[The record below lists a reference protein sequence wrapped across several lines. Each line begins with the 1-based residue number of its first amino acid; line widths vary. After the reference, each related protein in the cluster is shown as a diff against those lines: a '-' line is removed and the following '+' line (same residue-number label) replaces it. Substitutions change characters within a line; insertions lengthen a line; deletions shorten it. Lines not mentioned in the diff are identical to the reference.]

1 VVRIAIILERGA
13 KFVDAVLKSK
23 WTKAVIFI
31 LCLVPLTLL
40 VWRIVTDTPP
50 NPIEF
55 ITHALGDWTIRF
67 ICITLAITPVR
78 EIIRQPQLIRFRR
91 MTGLY
96 AFFYGSLH
104 FSTWI
109 FDKFS
114 IKDMIA
120 DIGKRPFI
128 TVGFAAY
135 ILMVPLAITSTKG
148 MVRRLGFKRW
158 QFVHRAIYLTA
169 ILAVIHYYWLVK
181 SDVRRPVRY
190 GIFVAVLLLWRVG
203 SWLRKRR
210 KRPAQPVR
218 VPRETPSPAG
228 TA

>member
-1 VVRIAIILERGA
+1 MDRL
-13 KFVDAVLKSK
+13 LKSK
-23 WTKAVIFI
+23 WTKVFIFV
-31 LCLVPLTLL
+31 LCLCPVCLIAWT
-40 VWRIVTDTPP
+40 VVTNTPP

-55 ITHALGDWTIRF
+55 ITHGLGDWTIRF
-67 ICITLAITPVR
+67 ICITLAITPAR
-78 EIIRQPQLIRFRR
+78 GILRQPQLIRFRR

-104 FSTWI
+104 FATWI

-114 IKDMIA
+114 LTDMSQ
-120 DIGKRPFI
+120 DIVKRPFI

-135 ILMVPLAITSTKG
+135 VLMIPLAITSTKG
-148 MVRRLGFKRW
+148 MVRRLGYKRW
-158 QFVHRAIYLTA
+158 QFIHRAIYLTA

-190 GIFVAVLLLWRVG
+190 GILVAALLLWRVG
-203 SWLRKRR
+203 VWIRDRR
-210 KRPAQPVR
+210 KRDAQPGR
-218 VPRETPSPAG
+218 IPRETSSNVE

>member
-1 VVRIAIILERGA
+1 
-13 KFVDAVLKSK
+13 VDRLLKSK
-23 WTKAVIFI
+23 WTKAVIFV
-31 LCLVPLTLL
+31 LCFCPACLIAWTV
-40 VWRIVTDTPP
+40 VTNTPP

-55 ITHALGDWTIRF
+55 ITHGLGDWTIRF
-67 ICITLAITPVR
+67 ICITLAITPAR
-78 EIIRQPQLIRFRR
+78 EIFRQPQLIRFRR

-104 FSTWI
+104 FATWI

-114 IKDMIA
+114 LTDMGQ
-120 DIGKRPFI
+120 DIVKRPFI

-135 ILMVPLAITSTKG
+135 VLMIPLAITSTKG
-148 MVRRLGFKRW
+148 MVRRLGYKRW
-158 QFVHRAIYLTA
+158 QFIHRAIYLTA

-190 GIFVAVLLLWRVG
+190 GILVAALLLWRVG
-203 SWLRKRR
+203 VWIRDRR
-210 KRPAQPVR
+210 KRQTQPGR
-218 VPRETPSPAG
+218 VPRETPSNVE

>member
-1 VVRIAIILERGA
+1 
-13 KFVDAVLKSK
+13 VDAVLKSK
-23 WTKAVIFI
+23 WTKAFVFV
-31 LCLVPLTLL
+31 LCLVPLSLI

-55 ITHALGDWTIRF
+55 ITHGLGDWTIRF

-78 EIIRQPQLIRFRR
+78 EILRQPQLIRFRR

-104 FSTWI
+104 FGTWI

-114 IKDMIA
+114 LTDMA
-120 DIGKRPFI
+120 QDIVKRPFI

-135 ILMVPLAITSTKG
+135 ILMIPLAITSTKG

-158 QFVHRAIYLTA
+158 QFLHRAIYLTA

-181 SDVRRPVRY
+181 SDVRRPLRY
-190 GIFVAVLLLWRVG
+190 GAVVAALLLYRLVI
-203 SWLRKRR
+203 WLRDRGKRDA
-210 KRPAQPVR
+210 RPAR
-218 VPRETPSPAG
+218 VPRETPPRAE

>member
-1 VVRIAIILERGA
+1 
-13 KFVDAVLKSK
+13 VDTLLKNK
-23 WTKAVIFI
+23 WTKALIFT
-31 LCLVPLTLL
+31 LCLVPLSLI
-40 VWRIVTDTPP
+40 VWRMVTDTPP

-67 ICITLAITPVR
+67 ICITLAITPIR
-78 EIIRQPQLIRFRR
+78 EILRQPQLIRFRR
-91 MTGLY
+91 MMGLY

-104 FSTWI
+104 FATWI

-114 IKDMIA
+114 LTDMA
-120 DIGKRPFI
+120 QDIVKRPFI

-158 QFVHRAIYLTA
+158 QLLHRAIYLTA

-181 SDVRRPVRY
+181 SDIHRPLRY
-190 GIFVAVLLLWRVG
+190 GAVVGALLLWRIG
-203 SWLRKRR
+203 TWLRDRR

-218 VPRETPSPAG
+218 AREAPPRAETA
-228 TA
+228 